1 MTVST
6 TVMKRIKMLNKQ
18 EKRSISIKMTEL
30 QDFY

>member
-18 EKRSISIKMTEL
+18 EKRFISIKMTEL

>member
-6 TVMKRIKMLNKQ
+6 TVMKRIEMLNKQ

>member
-30 QDFY
+30 QDFH

>member
-18 EKRSISIKMTEL
+18 EKRSISIKMIEL